1 MTEQIERQEKVKNK
15 PLRIIFAIM
24 VLLAAIA
31 FAGYIM
37 CIFHNLAYIPSA
49 LSSAVKVLC
58 VVFWGFSIGFFV
70 CYIKELYQK

>member
-31 FAGYIM
+31 FPVLLLLGLYLRRRMAGRQ
-37 CIFHNLAYIPSA
+37 AT
-49 LSSAVKVLC
+49 
-58 VVFWGFSIGFFV
+58 G
-70 CYIKELYQK
+70 ELN